1 MARML
6 PASCPVSSDNRA
18 LGAEI
23 AVWHA
28 LRSLPEDWT
37 VLHSLWIAKHLRKPH
52 AEADFVVIS
61 DYGVLLLEVKGGRI
75 ERHEGIWRF
84 FTTAGHLVQEKTE
97 GPFDQ
102 VRGVYYA
109 VRK

>member
-1 MARML
+1 
-6 PASCPVSSDNRA
+6 
-18 LGAEI
+18 
-23 AVWHA
+23 
-28 LRSLPEDWT
+28 
-37 VLHSLWIAKHLRKPH
+37 
-52 AEADFVVIS
+52 VVIS